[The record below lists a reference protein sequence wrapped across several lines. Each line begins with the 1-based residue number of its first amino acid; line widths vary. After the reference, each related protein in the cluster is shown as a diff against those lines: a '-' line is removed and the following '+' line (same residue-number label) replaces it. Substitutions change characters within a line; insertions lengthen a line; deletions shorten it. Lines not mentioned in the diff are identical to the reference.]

1 MLVLKN
7 LLLLIATGSAYTPYN
22 EQELMISLDGIV
34 QQPIRTYTL
43 TGNQIKFYE
52 APLGE
57 RTEEGVIVPAVSFY
71 GKAFKFRED
80 TDNARYLKRLSLIHI

>member
-1 MLVLKN
+1 
-7 LLLLIATGSAYTPYN
+7 
-22 EQELMISLDGIV
+22 MISLDGIV

-80 TDNARYLKRLSLIHI
+80 TDLSLIHI